1 MKQFIPQPDQT
12 GESAA
17 QQTRVVDV
25 IVPVYRDFQM
35 TRMCVESVLAA
46 PVSTPF
52 ELVVVDD
59 ASPEEALASWLSQ
72 QASAGRLTLLCND
85 SNRGFVASVNRG
97 MALHRDRDVVLL
109 NSDTEVANDWLDR
122 IVRCADGAPKIATVT
137 PFSNNGT
144 ICSYPF
150 DGWQG
155 ATPGTLG
162 LAGLDA
168 LFAETLAGRMVEI
181 PTAVGFCMFIRR
193 DCLDAIGA
201 FNERVF
207 GRGYGEENDF
217 SLRAAKA
224 GWRNVLC
231 ADTFVYHEGGVSFGS
246 ERADLLRNAA
256 QALLTLHPDYDERV
270 VSFLA
275 NDPVSEFREAIDLAR
290 ARRGGDEGAAVMAER
305 HLERQKWRVPPISV
319 CDAPRS
325 MRQQWLE
332 LLDASAIRLDHGQRA
347 DSVRSVMLAKACR
360 SLAALLRKQKR

>member
-1 MKQFIPQPDQT
+1 M
-12 GESAA
+12 
-17 QQTRVVDV
+17 
-25 IVPVYRDFQM
+25 IVPVYRDLQT
-35 TRMCVESVLAA
+35 TRACVESVLAA
-46 PVSTPF
+46 PVSIPF

-59 ASPEEALASWLSQ
+59 ASPEDELATWLRQ
-72 QASAGRLTLLCND
+72 QAGAGRLTLLRND

-97 MALHRDRDVVLL
+97 MSLHPDRDVVLL

-162 LAGLDA
+162 IAGLDV
-168 LFAETLAGRMVEI
+168 LFAEMLAGRMVDI

-275 NDPVSEFREAIDLAR
+275 DDPVSEFREAIDLAR
-290 ARRGGDEGAAVMAER
+290 ARMGGDEAAAVMAER
-305 HLERQKWRVPPISV
+305 HLERQNWRVPPTSV

-332 LLDASAIRLDHGQRA
+332 LLDASAIRLAHGQRA
-347 DSVRSVMLAKACR
+347 DSVRRAMLAKACR
-360 SLAALLRKQKR
+360 GLAALLRKQRR